1 MSVIEYKPVAGLTIT
16 QALETARL
24 IARKENKKVIANIN
38 DIIMCISHNTNIKLA
53 LNLYQRRLEFKY
65 EIEKMKRKRQK

>member
-1 MSVIEYKPVAGLTIT
+1 MSVIEYTPVAGLTIT

-53 LNLYQRRLEFKY
+53 LDLYQKRLEFKY
-65 EIEKMKRKRQK
+65 DVEKMQQRQK

>member
-1 MSVIEYKPVAGLTIT
+1 MMSVIEYTPVAGLTIT

-53 LNLYQRRLEFKY
+53 LNLYQKRLEFKY
-65 EIEKMKRKRQK
+65 DVEKMQQRQK